1 MPTACPICARRRGK
15 RFCPG
20 LAAGPATGGAGR
32 WAGRGKSETIC
43 APCCGEQREVT
54 IDCPSHC
61 TYLQAAHRY
70 EAERPKRPT
79 EMPFPKVEI
88 EEEFVEEKQPLLA
101 SLGLAILR
109 LARERSDLRDLDVLA
124 ALEALAQSYQTLESG
139 IYYEQTPSAPAAQA
153 LAAALK
159 QFLAE
164 YSQEQQ
170 QRLGASLRPGDV
182 LRALVF
188 LRRLGQLE
196 TNGRPLSRRYLAF
209 FERQL
214 PAAAATPPP
223 PRIILP
229 GQ

>member
-1 MPTACPICARRRGK
+1 MPAPCPICERRRGK

-20 LAAGPATGGAGR
+20 LAASR
-32 WAGRGKSETIC
+32 WGGRGQSETIC
-43 APCCGEQREVT
+43 APCCGEQREMT
-54 IDCPSHC
+54 IDCPPHC

-70 EAERPKRPT
+70 EAERPKPPAG
-79 EMPFPKVEI
+79 MPFPQVEI

-101 SLGLAILR
+101 TLGLAILR

-139 IYYEQTPSAPAAQA
+139 IYYEQTPAAPAAQA

-159 QFLAE
+159 QSLAQ

-188 LRRLGQLE
+188 LRRLGHVE

-209 FERQL
+209 LERQL
-214 PAAAATPPP
+214 RAPAASPPQ